1 MLPREHFKTS
11 LTERIS
17 YGITLLKTRYFIIVL
32 LRNIMAVA
40 EFDNICIKCFKAK
53 LTEPKNLGFNCP
65 FMCLLELRITF

>member
-1 MLPREHFKTS
+1 M
-11 LTERIS
+11 
-17 YGITLLKTRYFIIVL
+17 LKTRYFIIVL